1 MDDLDLPEV
10 PQGFAERF
18 AAEAR
23 EPAELYLLSPPQIE
37 ADFADRLKA
46 ALDAGPIAAFQL
58 RLKGLD
64 DHAIARA
71 AEPIQAICA
80 ERDVAFIVNDVA
92 AFAVPPLPSD
102 KAFNPSN
109 ISALPVVRTLDPLR

>member
-46 ALDAGPIAAFQL
+46 ALLDLLAPLEAPLTVTAARPFVIMLAGVNGAAATSF
-58 RLKGLD
+58 G
-64 DHAIARA
+64 
-71 AEPIQAICA
+71 
-80 ERDVAFIVNDVA
+80 
-92 AFAVPPLPSD
+92 
-102 KAFNPSN
+102 
-109 ISALPVVRTLDPLR
+109 

>member
-18 AAEAR
+18 AAEDR
-23 EPAELYLLSPPQIE
+23 EPAELYLLSPPKL
-37 ADFADRLKA
+37 DDRFADRLKA

-71 AEPIQAICA
+71 AEPLQVICA
-80 ERDVAFIVNDVA
+80 ERDVAFIINDSICA
-92 AFAVPPLPSD
+92 RQAFGCGWRASGP
-102 KAFNPSN
+102 
-109 ISALPVVRTLDPLR
+109 R